1 MKKNS
6 FDKICGAAII
16 GSIGYSVFAAASWE
30 WFPNPGDW
38 GDIARI
44 PPGTG
49 NYLAL
54 LLPPVMVLIY
64 LVIRRKYFKIKSSES
79 NKVEKQKIS

>member
-16 GSIGYSVFAAASWE
+16 VSIGYSVFAAASWE
-30 WFPNPGDW
+30 WFTTPGDW

-44 PPGTG
+44 PPSAR
-49 NYLAL
+49 NYFAL
-54 LLPPVMVLIY
+54 LLPPVMVLMY
-64 LVIRRKYFKIKSSES
+64 LVIRRSFFKIKSSES
-79 NKVEKQKIS
+79 NEFEKQKND